1 MSEYPAHYVD
11 RLEILWGRGFMSPG
25 GPDEVREIVKGI
37 DLADKHVLDIGC
49 GIGGPDLVLCELGAA
64 HVTGIDVDDALI
76 ERARNNA
83 AAAGVA
89 ERTAFMRV
97 SPGPLNFP
105 DESLDLVFSKD
116 AILHVDDKAAMFAEI
131 FRILKPGGHF
141 AASDWLCGEGSE
153 NTPEWRAYAEQA
165 SYTVVAVTAAEVNRV
180 IAEAGFTGIE
190 TRDRN
195 RWYAELSRKHMAQIE
210 GELRD
215 ELIRASSPE
224 IYERWRKARRAQLA
238 AVEAGAM
245 RPTHLRAIR
254 P

>member
-1 MSEYPAHYVD
+1 MGEYPPHYVD

-25 GPDEVREIVKGI
+25 GPAEVLEVVRGI
-37 DLADKHVLDIGC
+37 DLAGKHVLDIGC

-89 ERTAFMRV
+89 QRTAFMRV
-97 SPGPLNFP
+97 SPGPLDFP

-116 AILHVDDKAAMFAEI
+116 AILHVDDKATMFTEI
-131 FRILKPGGHF
+131 FRILKPGGRF

-165 SYTVVAVTAAEVNRV
+165 AYTVEAITAAEVVSV
-180 IAEAGFTGIE
+180 ITNAGFVDIE

-210 GELRD
+210 GDLRE

-245 RPTHLRAIR
+245 RPTHLRAVK